1 MARVGSPILICDT
14 DAFAT
19 AIRKRRYL
27 GDASGGPWTEVPP
40 RAVCLLTDHEGVP

>member
-1 MARVGSPILICDT
+1 MGSPILICDT